1 MSTIKT
7 VSWVLLTF
15 LGMSLAAP
23 AVLAATPTARVLV
36 AQNPA
41 ASNLNLTNI
50 FSKNVP
56 TSVLLKDLNTEW
68 QVMNVSTSVESISGI
83 LKLFTLGGYGQR
95 PAPEPLYFTKGH
107 TLLIGAETYVVAY
120 SLQELPDIITPNTTL
135 NLSLLNVKTLGN
147 PLNIHTFNVVNETKV
162 LDTYATAL
170 RLNKKAYE
178 SYIKRQDGSTTAV
191 PTAVPSAPTEYKPA
205 SKKPRRR

>member
-1 MSTIKT
+1 MSIIKT
-7 VSWVLLTF
+7 VPWVLLTF
-15 LGMSLAAP
+15 LGMSLSAP
-23 AVLAATPTARVLV
+23 AVLAATPTVKL

-41 ASNLNLTNI
+41 ASNLNLNNI

-68 QVMNVSTSVESISGI
+68 QVMSVSTSVDSISG
-83 LKLFTLGGYGQR
+83 LFKLFALGGYGQK

-107 TLLIGAETYVVAY
+107 TLLIGTETYVVAY
-120 SLQELPDIITPNTTL
+120 SLQELPDTITPNTTL

-147 PLNIHTFNVVNETKV
+147 PLNIHTFNAANETKV

-191 PTAVPSAPTEYKPA
+191 PTAVPSVPAESKPA
-205 SKKPRRR
+205 TKKPRRR